1 MTFELKKI
9 EINKPKFEITYKDG
23 FTASIEVGKVM
34 NMGYTMYSYINAGY
48 QNGDLNL
55 GLTFIAKEYRG
66 SCPRKNSN
74 TIKISDLGEITERL
88 HLIKNNSIVRENSRF
103 GQDFYELNNGVDE
116 LLNHYGKLKEISQKR
131 LAREE
136 KLKPKVYNF

>member
-23 FTASIEVGKVM
+23 FTANIEVGKVM
-34 NMGYTMYSYINAGY
+34 NMGHTMYSYINAEY

-55 GLTFIAKEYRG
+55 GLTFIAKNYKGAYPKE
-66 SCPRKNSN
+66 NSN
-74 TIKISDLGEITERL
+74 TIKISNLGEIIERL
-88 HLIKNNSIVRENSRF
+88 HLIKNNSTVSENSRF

-116 LLNHYGKLKEISQKR
+116 LLNHYGKIMEASNKQKVT
-131 LAREE
+131 EK